1 MIICCYTLTSL
12 ALTLAHERLNQTGL
26 AYIAYQA
33 CAVVPCALSA
43 KGIRLRVTKGE
54 ARMRHHH

>member
-1 MIICCYTLTSL
+1 MICCHTFTSL
-12 ALTLAHERLNQTGL
+12 ALALAHEGLNQKGL
-26 AYIAYQA
+26 EYIACQP
-33 CAVVPCALSA
+33 CSTFPCAINA